1 MQARFSRVNV
11 RKLIKDLADM
21 YPDAPFDVV
30 VSELVANALDAKA
43 STIRIDWDDNKKILV
58 IADDGRGM
66 SEDDFEAYHDIAVES
81 KFRGASIGF
90 AGVGAKIS
98 FNIAHRVLTETR
110 FDGEHESSI
119 WQWQADQLEVVG
131 TNTQHLKHDGTR
143 VEVNF
148 RLGPGL
154 PSIDNAYITGI
165 LQRHYLPLLIDDF
178 LRGYGAIELYS
189 PELRFEINGHQ
200 VPIMSLD
207 EFAQLRDAEDFLV
220 KSKSNQV
227 GWGKI
232 GLAKI
237 EQAGGLDTRGIWLC
251 THGKVIKAESLDQH
265 LASPDGTPFGVVE
278 IPELVNHI
286 TTSKSDFQRR
296 PGGNVD
302 LERLL
307 GPVRDQLRRFLEKH
321 GVEIPEKHRN
331 RLTTR
336 LERDLSKMLPAL
348 PELRQLSGLLRRSER
363 LRRDEQG
370 EINASNSGGEA
381 TEEARN
387 DQDQSSESTSSS
399 DNSDGRGRQ
408 EDEQGQTRTRR
419 QRSRRNQGPQVT
431 FEDHPRRHEVSWLDG
446 GTVVINSALPTY
458 LKRAKQNEARV
469 TYCIFAIGSALQ
481 KAGVAGELDDASYLD
496 RFITVWGQ

>member
-1 MQARFSRVNV
+1 
-11 RKLIKDLADM
+11 M
-21 YPDAPFDVV
+21 YPDDPFDVV

-43 STIRIDWDDNKKILV
+43 SMIRIDWDDSKKTLV
-58 IADDGRGM
+58 ITDDGRGM
-66 SEDDFEAYHDIAVES
+66 SADDFEAYHDIAVES

-110 FDGEHESSI
+110 FNGEHTSSI
-119 WQWQADQLEVVG
+119 WQWQDDQLEIQD
-131 TNTQHLKHDGTR
+131 TNTRHLKHDGTR

-148 RLGPGL
+148 RLSAGL
-154 PSIDNAYITGI
+154 PTIDDAYLTGI
-165 LQRHYLPLLIDDF
+165 LQRHYLPLLIEDF

-189 PELRFEINGHQ
+189 PGLRFEINGRQ
-200 VPIMSLD
+200 VPIMSLE
-207 EFAQLRDAEDFLV
+207 EFAQLRDAEDLLV
-220 KSKSNQV
+220 ESKSKQV

-232 GLAKI
+232 GLAKV
-237 EQAGGLDTRGIWLC
+237 EQPGGLDGRGIWLC

-265 LASPDGTPFGVVE
+265 LALPDGTPFGVVE

-321 GVEIPEKHRN
+321 GVEIPEKRRN
-331 RLTTR
+331 QLTSR
-336 LERDLSKMLPAL
+336 LERDLSKMIPAL

-370 EINASNSGGEA
+370 GITASNSSGE
-381 TEEARN
+381 TSEETGTA
-387 DQDQSSESTSSS
+387 QDQSSKDTSSS
-399 DNSDGRGRQ
+399 DNSGDRGRQ
-408 EDEQGQTRTRR
+408 EDEQGQTITKR

-431 FEDHPRRHEVSWLDG
+431 FEDHPGRHEISWLDG

-458 LKRAKQNEARV
+458 MNRVKQNEARV
-469 TYCIFAIGSALQ
+469 TYCIFAIASALQ
-481 KAGVAGELDDASYLD
+481 KAGVAGELDDPSYLD